1 MHSARVLLALSL
13 LVVLSAAPA
22 FSAVLDPALASAI
35 RNPGTWQVIVTF
47 HGDAAPASAETSLLQ
62 GLGIQRGVLFQALP
76 IAGVLASSQ
85 QVAALA
91 ARPEVRSVW
100 LNRALRYENANAT
113 TATGVDRA
121 RADAGLT
128 QRNGGVPVD
137 GRGVTVLVNDSGIDG
152 THPDLANNVAENVL
166 GHVDLHTVT
175 TLSPIRWVA
184 GVAHTDIGG
193 GHGTHVAG
201 IVAGTGS
208 ASNGAFEGVAP
219 GADLAGFSSGL
230 TLALLNTLGGFDY
243 ALANRERLGIRVV
256 TNSWGDTG
264 DVGTD
269 FNPDDPTNIA
279 TKALHDQGVV
289 IVFSAGNSGPG
300 AKTITGNFKKAPWVI
315 CVAASDSNRALASFS
330 SRGVKDKTVV
340 VTGSDGN
347 TYVSE
352 DRPTVTAPGVNVIS
366 ARATGSSLTPLS
378 LQGDLSIPLTSL
390 PFYTRMSGTSMAAPH
405 VAGIVALLLDAN
417 PNLTPAQVKA
427 IVQDTADLI
436 SGKESWEVGAG
447 FVNAYDA
454 ITAAFD
460 VAAASAVRVKKNNKN
475 RTTAPASRVTVA
487 VIDSGINP
495 YHSFFRAGGEAYAA
509 SAPSS
514 VTPEVLAAFGVDESH
529 ILRLTRTGDA
539 AADYAADRAA
549 VWDRIVPGEVY
560 WFEGTNILAVS
571 FAPGVRPIL
580 PDDSAD
586 THGVGTSAA
595 VLRANPEA
603 IVLFVEGITDE
614 SEAFAFN
621 HPEVDIVSTSYGAI
635 GSIPLPYHIN
645 NSYAGV
651 VRNGKLHVG
660 AADNSPS
667 PAIQDGTAGPW
678 WSLGI
683 AGFQEG
689 TTNGR
694 QVLSGSLPDFVAD
707 FTQNL
712 PYCDACQ
719 SGGMSNVS
727 GTSFATPR
735 TAGTLSRILLETRR
749 AFGHVGG
756 IQVADGQPAMAK
768 SATRTV
774 SNWQIRRA
782 LKNAAYY
789 PAVVDYTP
797 GSTSSSDLTSVPVLD
812 PTPWSQ
818 VGWGAVTT
826 APERKVIDETLAHLG
841 VRGAPTRFKD
851 FAACQWMTAQ
861 MRARHAYWDLIAI
874 ESESW
879 LGSADPYLYCGQ

>member
-1 MHSARVLLALSL
+1 MARVLLALSL
-13 LVVLSAAPA
+13 IVVFLAAPA
-22 FSAVLDPALASAI
+22 SAAVLDPALASAI
-35 RNPGTWQVIVTF
+35 RNPGTWQVIVSF
-47 HGDAAPASAETSLLQ
+47 HGGAAPASAETSLLQ
-62 GLGIQRGVLFQALP
+62 GLGIQQGVLFQALP
-76 IAGVLASSQ
+76 MAGVLATSE

-91 ARPEVRSVW
+91 ARPEVRSIW
-100 LNRALRYENANAT
+100 LNRALQYEIANGT

-137 GRGVTVLVNDSGIDG
+137 GRGVTILVNDSGIDG
-152 THPDLANNVAENVL
+152 THPDLTNNVTENVL
-166 GHVDLHTVT
+166 GHIDLHALT
-175 TLSPIRWVA
+175 TLAPVRWA
-184 GVAHTDIGG
+184 EGVAHTDVGG

-201 IVAGTGS
+201 IAAGTGS
-208 ASNGAFEGVAP
+208 ASDGAFEGVAP
-219 GADLAGFSSGL
+219 GADLVGFGSGL

-279 TKALHDQGVV
+279 TKALHDVGVV
-289 IVFSAGNSGPG
+289 IVFSAGNAGPNPN
-300 AKTITGNFKKAPWVI
+300 TITGNFKKAPWVI
-315 CVAASDSNRALASFS
+315 CVAASDSNRVLANFS

-352 DRPTVTAPGVNVIS
+352 DRPTVTAPGVSVVS
-366 ARATGSSLTPLS
+366 ARAAGSALSPLS
-378 LQGDLSIPLTSL
+378 LTADINGVPLSSL
-390 PFYTRMSGTSMAAPH
+390 PYYTRLSGTSMAAPH
-405 VAGIVALLLDAN
+405 VAGIAALLLDAN
-417 PNLTPAQVKA
+417 PSLTPTQVKA

-436 SGKESWEVGAG
+436 SGREAWEVGAG

-460 VAAASAVRVKKNNKN
+460 LAATSRFKVKKNNKN
-475 RTTAPASRVTVA
+475 RDAAPTPRVTVA

-495 YHSFFRAGGEAYAA
+495 YHAFFRAGGEAYAA

-529 ILRLTRTGDA
+529 ILRLTRTGNF
-539 AADYAADRAA
+539 AADYAADKAA
-549 VWDRIVPGEVY
+549 IWDRIVPGEVY
-560 WFEGTNILAVS
+560 WFEGTNILAVT
-571 FAPGVRPIL
+571 FAPGTRPIL

-603 IVLFVEGITDE
+603 IVLFVEGIADA

-621 HPEVDIVSTSYGAI
+621 HPEVDIVSTSYGPI
-635 GSIPLPYHIN
+635 GSIPLPYHVH
-645 NSYAGV
+645 NSYTGV
-651 VRNGKLHVG
+651 VRNGKFHVG

-667 PAIQDGTAGPW
+667 TATQDATAGPW

-683 AGFQEG
+683 AGFQED
-689 TTNGR
+689 TTEGR

-712 PYCDACQ
+712 PYCDACE
-719 SGGMSNVS
+719 SGGMRNVS

-735 TAGTLSRILLETRR
+735 TAGALSRILLETRR
-749 AFGHVGG
+749 MLGHAGG
-756 IQVADGQPAMAK
+756 IQVVNGVPVMAK

-782 LKNAAYY
+782 LEDAAYY

-826 APERKVIDETLAHLG
+826 APEHKVIDEALAHLG
-841 VRGAPTRFKD
+841 LRGQPTRYKD

-861 MRARHAYWDLIAI
+861 MQARHAYWDVIAV

-879 LGSADPYLYCGQ
+879 LGSEDPYLYCGQ